1 MSCLLNTY
9 KRLPVAFSHG
19 EGVWLWDVEGNRYL
33 DGLSGI
39 GVNALGHAH
48 PALVNAISEQAKRF
62 IHVSNYYQIQNQE
75 AAAERITRLSGLD
88 GVFFGNSGAEA
99 NEGLVKLS
107 RLHAKNIGIDDP
119 AVIVMSHAFHGRT
132 METLSA
138 TANVNAKKGFNPLP
152 RGFIRVPFNDIAVLK
167 QVVDANPNVVAVLME
182 VVQGEG
188 GVIPADVTYV
198 QEVRKLCD
206 DRHLLMLL
214 DEVQCGMGRT
224 GKWFAYQH
232 ANILPD
238 AISLSKSLG
247 GGAPVGAFVVRKPY
261 SEYFQPGSHGSTF
274 GGNPLVTAAVVAT
287 FDTMEADDLVENA
300 KERGE
305 QMMEGLRRELA
316 DVPNIKDIRGK
327 GLMIGVELDK
337 PCPEVLTIALKHG
350 VLLSVTAG
358 NVVRLLP
365 PLVINAEEAEEL
377 VKRVAAIIREFL
389 QTA

>member
-1 MSCLLNTY
+1 
-9 KRLPVAFSHG
+9 
-19 EGVWLWDVEGNRYL
+19 
-33 DGLSGI
+33 
-39 GVNALGHAH
+39 
-48 PALVNAISEQAKRF
+48 
-62 IHVSNYYQIQNQE
+62 
-75 AAAERITRLSGLD
+75 
-88 GVFFGNSGAEA
+88 
-99 NEGLVKLS
+99 
-107 RLHAKNIGIDDP
+107 
-119 AVIVMSHAFHGRT
+119 MSHAFHGRT

-287 FDTMEADDLVENA
+287 FDTMEADNLVENA

-316 DVPNIKDIRGK
+316 DVPHIKDIRGK